1 MFIAALFAVSATWKQ
16 CMCPST
22 EEWIKKMW
30 YIDTREYYS
39 AIKRNE
45 TGSFVELWLD
55 PESAIQSEGSQK
67 EETECNILKHIYGI
81 QKNGAGEPI
90 CRAGI
95 EMQTESES
103 MHTAGE
109 GWGELREPH

>member
-1 MFIAALFAVSATWKQ
+1 MTQHPTTEHIPLENHNSKQTTCIPVFIAALFAVSATWKQ

-67 EETECNILKHIYGI
+67 EKNKHCILMYIYI
-81 QKNGAGEPI
+81 YIWNLEK
-90 CRAGI
+90 
-95 EMQTESES
+95 
-103 MHTAGE
+103 
-109 GWGELREPH
+109 

>member
-1 MFIAALFAVSATWKQ
+1 
-16 CMCPST
+16 MCPST

-55 PESAIQSEGSQK
+55 PESAIQREGSQK
-67 EETECNILKHIYGI
+67 EKNKHCILMCIYIYGI
-81 QKNGAGEPI
+81 WKNSTDEPI
-90 CRAGI
+90 CRAEI
-95 EMQTESES
+95 EMQTYRSDLCVQ
-103 MHTAGE
+103 
-109 GWGELREPH
+109 WGDGKVGRAERVALTSIHEDV